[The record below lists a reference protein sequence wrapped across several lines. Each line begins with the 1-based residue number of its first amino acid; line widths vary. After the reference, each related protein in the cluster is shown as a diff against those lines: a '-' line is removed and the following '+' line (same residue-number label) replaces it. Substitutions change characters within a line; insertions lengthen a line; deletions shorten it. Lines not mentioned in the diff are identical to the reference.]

1 MSRKKRKKKKA
12 GSLEDVPVNDPEVEL
27 WQAVERRLKRPGDMP
42 DIPALLAMEQPVD
55 RLMGAASL
63 FRDLATAVSESPLHG
78 CDHIRLIGLAFLSQ
92 AMRREAERVYALYH
106 GARPDY
112 G

>member
-1 MSRKKRKKKKA
+1 MSRKKRKKK
-12 GSLEDVPVNDPEVEL
+12 SVPLEDVSVNDPEVQL

-55 RLMGAASL
+55 RLLGAASL

-78 CDHIRLIGLAFLSQ
+78 CDHIRLVGLAFLSQ

-106 GARPDY
+106 GAWPDY